1 MSLSKE
7 LKIGV
12 PVALGAPLA
21 VCAGRAVAC
30 KKELPDKEPAVKWT
44 KEEEQLYAEKLSA
57 MVQIPT
63 ISKKQDEPYEDF
75 ITFQKKLAEL
85 FPRVFATFENHDV
98 DGNLLRRWKGSDP
111 SKNGVLFMGHQDV
124 VPVDQAGWTKDPFS
138 GAIEDGC
145 VWGCGS
151 MDCKSTVF
159 CELQAMEELLEQ
171 GFVPK
176 QDIWFSASRNEENSG
191 GGAEAAV
198 NYLKE
203 SGVKLDLV
211 MDEGGAIVTGLFPGL
226 AAPVAG
232 IGVLEK
238 GFVNVKFTAK
248 SDGGHASAPPPH
260 TPVGILSRA
269 CCALEDHPF
278 PAHITEPVA
287 KMFDT
292 LGRRS
297 SFVYRII
304 FANLWCFGSLLG
316 ALSRRSG
323 GEMNA
328 LLRTTVAF
336 TMMQG
341 SSVRNVL
348 PPEAAMVANIRLNPA
363 DSMESALEY
372 VRKTVD
378 DPRVELTVLQGME
391 PSRISKSDG
400 DAYRKVA
407 DAVEA
412 TWPGCIAT
420 PYLMVQCSDSRHY
433 GSISDRV
440 YRFSAMDLTK
450 EERGLIH
457 GNNERIRVETVG
469 KAVEFYIRLMRLC

>member
-1 MSLSKE
+1 MAALYVVIGLILCFLAVLLLRAATFRPIPEERKSSAPEDFDREAPVARLSQLIRCRTVSDTDASKE
-7 LKIGV
+7 DDAEFEKLIGLL
-12 PVALGAPLA
+12 PELYPA
-21 VCAGRAVAC
+21 VFARCGDPMR
-30 KKELPDKEPAVKWT
+30 LPDRGLLIRWPGAEPGEPAV
-44 KEEEQLYAEKLSA
+44 LMAHY
-57 MVQIPT
+57 
-63 ISKKQDEPYEDF
+63 
-75 ITFQKKLAEL
+75 
-85 FPRVFATFENHDV
+85 
-98 DGNLLRRWKGSDP
+98 
-111 SKNGVLFMGHQDV
+111 DV
-124 VPVDQAGWTKDPFS
+124 VPVDESGWTMPPFCGEVVDGVLWGRGALDTKVTLNGILSAAEHLIGQGYTPAHDIYFAFS
-138 GAIEDGC
+138 GG
-145 VWGCGS
+145 
-151 MDCKSTVF
+151 
-159 CELQAMEELLEQ
+159 EEVN
-171 GFVPK
+171 G
-176 QDIWFSASRNEENSG
+176 A
-191 GGAEAAV
+191 GAENIV
-198 NYLKE
+198 EYFRQQGIVP
-203 SGVKLDLV
+203 SLV
-211 MDEGGAIVTGLFPGL
+211 VDEGGAVVEDVFPGVNVPC
-226 AAPVAG
+226 AMIG
-232 IGVLEK
+232 IAEK
-238 GFVNVKFTAK
+238 GQLNLEFRVRSA
-248 SDGGHASAPPPH
+248 GGHASAPPPH

-269 CCALEDHPF
+269 CCRVEDHPF
-278 PAHITEPVA
+278 PAHITEPAA
-287 KMFDT
+287 KMFDR

-304 FANLWCFGSLLG
+304 FANLWCFGGLLG

-391 PSRISKSDG
+391 PSRISRSDG